1 MSDVTEGDLL
11 AAIRAEYAA
20 TIRKDGDVT
29 KADILGEIRAINPQA
44 TEEQAAY
51 LFSKYAL
58 LEGVETVK
66 IVVNGKTTNA
76 LRMKTPAG

>member
-1 MSDVTEGDLL
+1 MSNITENDLL
-11 AAIRAEYAA
+11 AAIRADYAS

-51 LFSKYAL
+51 LFSKYAQG
-58 LEGVETVK
+58 EGIETVR

-76 LRMKTPAG
+76 LRKKDPAG